1 MIEEGFRQAAE
12 LIREYGLADQWGTC
26 YLCLTGEPDGE
37 RCRIVLDDSY
47 SGRYPAARLVMTGE
61 NVAPYV
67 EEALAAWQK
76 QPFGEGIL
84 MEEPILS

>member
-1 MIEEGFRQAAE
+1 M
-12 LIREYGLADQWGTC
+12 
-26 YLCLTGEPDGE
+26 
-37 RCRIVLDDSY
+37 LDDSY

-67 EEALAAWQK
+67 EEALAAWQE